1 MHPLFNQQM
10 VRQHMD
16 DLQHEAELAHL
27 TAHLHQPRS
36 MYIRLLGYLYDRTRL
51 LYRRPVVRYKPQHV
65 KLEEIK
71 PALVS
76 TFSLMHEVGL
86 VSEYD
91 DQFLEQFVQT
101 LERELAHQCR

>member
-1 MHPLFNQQM
+1 
-10 VRQHMD
+10 MD
-16 DLQHEAELAHL
+16 DLQHEAELARL
-27 TAHLHQPRS
+27 TAQFHQPCS
-36 MYIRLLGYLYDRTRL
+36 AYLGFLGHLYDRTRL
-51 LYRRPVVRYKPQHV
+51 LYRRPVVQHKLQHV

-76 TFSLMHEVGL
+76 TLSVMYEIGL

-91 DQFLEQFVQT
+91 DQFVEQFVQT

>member
-1 MHPLFNQQM
+1 MHPFFNQQM
-10 VRQHMD
+10 ARQHMD
-16 DLQHEAELAHL
+16 KLQHEAELAYL
-27 TAHLHQPRS
+27 TAHLHRLRS
-36 MYIRLLGYLYDRTRL
+36 AYIRLLGGLYDRTRL
-51 LYRRPVVRYKPQHV
+51 LYRRPVVQHKPQHV

-76 TFSLMHEVGL
+76 TFSVMYEVGL

-91 DQFLEQFVQT
+91 DQFVEQFVQT